1 MRDRYRLVGAGDNLY
16 VFYNR
21 VECRESVGY
30 INIIIIV
37 GHSDIKVAPVFPIFF
52 WYKVHQEQACH

>member
-16 VFYNR
+16 VFYNC

-30 INIIIIV
+30 INIIII
-37 GHSDIKVAPVFPIFF
+37 I
-52 WYKVHQEQACH
+52 